1 MYCNGTEISQ
11 IPIQLDGLIYSCG
24 NMTVEVACSRATQNL
39 NKCFSGTMEC
49 DVEDVFD
56 NGIVY
61 CTNATLVTN
70 TSVVCNSTI
79 SIPNIDETLTILSCY
94 EGQLPELMAAFIP
107 TTTTEAPG
115 PATTEKEYSI
125 GAIVHIL
132 MMYAIGKSSDL
143 EAITTTTAE
152 PPIDV
157 SSEPPLI
164 DEKLAWI
171 PEALT
176 LSPEVTTA
184 ALSADKGFFIYL
196 STGERMWVPDDSDD
210 SYERLENQ
218 RQMQEKHNRLNP

>member
-1 MYCNGTEISQ
+1 
-11 IPIQLDGLIYSCG
+11 
-24 NMTVEVACSRATQNL
+24 MTVEVACSRAAQNL

-49 DVEDVFD
+49 DVESVFD
-56 NGIVY
+56 TGIVY
-61 CTNATLVTN
+61 CTNATLVSN

-79 SIPNIDETLTILSCY
+79 SVPNIDETLTILSCY
-94 EGQLPELMAAFIP
+94 EGELPEMMAAFIP
-107 TTTTEAPG
+107 TSTTETPM
-115 PATTEKEYSI
+115 TEKEYSI

-132 MMYAIGKSSDL
+132 MMYAIGRSGDL

-157 SSEPPLI
+157 SSETPLI

-176 LSPEVTTA
+176 LPPEATTA
-184 ALSADKGFFIYL
+184 AAQSADKGFFIYL

-210 SYERLENQ
+210 SFERLENQ
-218 RQMQEKHNRLNP
+218 RQMQEKHNRLNS

>member
-1 MYCNGTEISQ
+1 
-11 IPIQLDGLIYSCG
+11 
-24 NMTVEVACSRATQNL
+24 MTVEVACSRATQNL

-70 TSVVCNSTI
+70 TTVVCNSTI